1 MENQKSIYNK
11 QITVSVN
18 GISSEKYRDQE
29 ILKSFC
35 NLPISELSEFW
46 DGFTEATKLAI
57 INAHQQEFVDWAKS
71 TRANQNG

>member
-1 MENQKSIYNK
+1 L
-11 QITVSVN
+11 
-18 GISSEKYRDQE
+18 E

-46 DGFTEATKLAI
+46 DGFTDATKLAI

>member
-11 QITVSVN
+11 LITVAVN

-35 NLPISELSEFW
+35 NLPIAELSEFW
-46 DGFTEATKLAI
+46 DGFTDATKLAI